1 MEAVR
6 CIKDEAV
13 SLMSPEDAVEVAPY
27 FDYII
32 RALS

>member
-1 MEAVR
+1 
-6 CIKDEAV
+6 
-13 SLMSPEDAVEVAPY
+13 MSEEDAVEVCPY